1 MTSLILSI
9 IVVLGLAGGPV
20 DFGGSCGTNDP
31 APVVSAQ

>member
-9 IVVLGLAGGPV
+9 IMVLGLAGGPTN
-20 DFGGSCGTNDP
+20 FGDSCGTNDP